1 MSSLFLSERNLV
13 IITYLTK
20 NSQEINIESVLDRL
34 LKLANKNIL
43 PVSLLILGIGLPEDT
58 EFANKFSKTLFERI
72 DKIRIE
78 IRRTVDALLDTVIDD
93 LQQQILIG
101 NQLNL
106 IEQLEFFKNIINFA
120 SYDLDSSDVSRL
132 RKLI

>member
-72 DKIRIE
+72 DKIKIE